1 MDEAQVDG
9 DPTLIATSRASA
21 NQLVNELLAHPD
33 RYNDLVK
40 ATRPMMSLLRQ
51 DLEALFRDPNGS
63 EAARSMAANILAN
76 HAHAGQD
83 VDALVRLL
91 VDATPRQFPIILAAL
106 TRSKTAAITSLRRV
120 LEPPRTPG
128 ASDHDRNH
136 VASQQANAAIA
147 LCQFGETAQAWSLLE
162 HRPDPLVR
170 TYLIDRMAKLGVEP
184 GTLLDRLGLETDES
198 VRIALLLILGGIP
211 ADQRS
216 NSWFPRAMSQI
227 GYIYEVEASPGVHSA
242 AEWVQR
248 QWGLQ
253 RPAFG
258 SPEPKSPVNKH
269 WYLTKNGHTMA
280 LIPAATSFRMGRSE
294 TEPVRDKDEAPHEC
308 RIPRRYYMSTHEV
321 SATQYLQFRRDVSTA
336 TFHDSIPDRFPN
348 DYSSDPNGPMNIV
361 FWLDAIAYCRWLSER
376 EGIPEDQMCYP
387 KLDQIKFGMTPNP
400 DYLSRIGYRLPT
412 EAEWEYAARGG
423 ASTSRF
429 FGDDDAMLPRYGWFV
444 MNSGGTLHLSGLLL
458 PNDYGLFDVLGNL
471 KEWCYDAYEIQLH
484 GGIDQERMAP
494 IDGKQQRVARGGS
507 YSDGP
512 NVLRVANRYF
522 NEPTQAM
529 FAMGFRVARTAPK
542 PSSR

>member
-1 MDEAQVDG
+1 
-9 DPTLIATSRASA
+9 
-21 NQLVNELLAHPD
+21 
-33 RYNDLVK
+33 
-40 ATRPMMSLLRQ
+40 
-51 DLEALFRDPNGS
+51 
-63 EAARSMAANILAN
+63 
-76 HAHAGQD
+76 
-83 VDALVRLL
+83 
-91 VDATPRQFPIILAAL
+91 
-106 TRSKTAAITSLRRV
+106 
-120 LEPPRTPG
+120 
-128 ASDHDRNH
+128 
-136 VASQQANAAIA
+136 
-147 LCQFGETAQAWSLLE
+147 
-162 HRPDPLVR
+162 
-170 TYLIDRMAKLGVEP
+170 
-184 GTLLDRLGLETDES
+184 
-198 VRIALLLILGGIP
+198 
-211 ADQRS
+211 
-216 NSWFPRAMSQI
+216 
-227 GYIYEVEASPGVHSA
+227 
-242 AEWVQR
+242 
-248 QWGLQ
+248 
-253 RPAFG
+253 
-258 SPEPKSPVNKH
+258 
-269 WYLTKNGHTMA
+269 
-280 LIPAATSFRMGRSE
+280 
-294 TEPVRDKDEAPHEC
+294 
-308 RIPRRYYMSTHEV
+308 
-321 SATQYLQFRRDVSTA
+321 
-336 TFHDSIPDRFPN
+336 
-348 DYSSDPNGPMNIV
+348 MNIV